1 MIWRNWPQKESSKS
15 QKKKQEH
22 IHDHSWQNI
31 PNSDEGSLWAMP
43 RSSDGSGSAGFEGTS
58 RSKGA
63 SSTSSSRGSRGLFSE
78 SCDLPWGESSRLSW
92 RLEALK
98 SMQIEQSH
106 TLGQRNT
113 LAYTI
118 AMFQFDHYAV
128 LKYRIHPSATFPVCA
143 LVEFSPRQSWIC

>member
-1 MIWRNWPQKESSKS
+1 MIIHGKTSPTQTKVHSEQCPGLLMEAAQLVSKAL
-15 QKKKQEH
+15 H
-22 IHDHSWQNI
+22 
-31 PNSDEGSLWAMP
+31 GP
-43 RSSDGSGSAGFEGTS
+43 RE
-58 RSKGA
+58 
-63 SSTSSSRGSRGLFSE
+63 L
-78 SCDLPWGESSRLSW
+78 LPLHH
-92 RLEALK
+92 LEALEDSSQKAVTCREGNLQDYPEGWSTK